1 MDWTLPWK
9 NHLVLVMS
17 VACLI
22 PHHTEAGSHHL
33 KFNRSMFT
41 DVSSECSRTGV
52 FQAELNKTNPS
63 AFIKLDIRYKTLV
76 TYQTFDCAIKVK
88 TEFTNKSREFYNDNE
103 DIAVM
108 MFDMNYGY
116 WRKEQ
121 TARMEL
127 IHIARLDQNTS
138 RFFYQKRE
146 FLLPQFV
153 PSSRTGYVLY
163 GFEEMAQWHAES
175 NTSVSLHLKRWK
187 SSGSIYLVFT
197 QYRIVSPYHCDKG
210 IEVDCS
216 DNTAVFAHCFPAPLL
231 PLLLDGLPF
240 CDFHPIH
247 SIGDN
252 RTTCG
257 YSSAPA
263 YKDIWSQTF
272 FYIKLAAFLFLALK
286 HLDL

>member
-52 FQAELNKTNPS
+52 FQAKLNKTNPS

-153 PSSRTGYVLY
+153 PSSRTGKICCV
-163 GFEEMAQWHAES
+163 
-175 NTSVSLHLKRWK
+175 
-187 SSGSIYLVFT
+187 LVF
-197 QYRIVSPYHCDKG
+197 
-210 IEVDCS
+210 
-216 DNTAVFAHCFPAPLL
+216 
-231 PLLLDGLPF
+231 
-240 CDFHPIH
+240 
-247 SIGDN
+247 
-252 RTTCG
+252 
-257 YSSAPA
+257 
-263 YKDIWSQTF
+263 
-272 FYIKLAAFLFLALK
+272 LK
-286 HLDL
+286 HILRLCAVWF

>member
-1 MDWTLPWK
+1 
-9 NHLVLVMS
+9 
-17 VACLI
+17 
-22 PHHTEAGSHHL
+22 
-33 KFNRSMFT
+33 
-41 DVSSECSRTGV
+41 VSGPCSRTGV
-52 FQAELNKTNPS
+52 FQAALNKTHPT

-76 TYQTFDCAIKVK
+76 TYQTFDCIIKVK

-116 WRKEQ
+116 WRKED
-121 TARMEL
+121 AAKLDL

-138 RFFYQKRE
+138 RFFYQKKQ

-187 SSGSIYLVFT
+187 SRGSIYLVFT

-216 DNTAVFAHCFPAPLL
+216 DNTAVFAHCFPSPLL

-240 CDFHPIH
+240 CDFHPLH
-247 SIGDN
+247 SVGSN

-257 YSSAPA
+257 SHAGGLQVPGSSLSYLLLTLVAVWLSCP
-263 YKDIWSQTF
+263 TVCRT
-272 FYIKLAAFLFLALK
+272 
-286 HLDL
+286 